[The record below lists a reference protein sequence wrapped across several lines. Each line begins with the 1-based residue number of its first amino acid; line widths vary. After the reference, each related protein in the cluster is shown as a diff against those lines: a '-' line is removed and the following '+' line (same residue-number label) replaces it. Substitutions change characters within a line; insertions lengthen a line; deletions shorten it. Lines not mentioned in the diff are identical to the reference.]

1 MLYKIPDSIDPA
13 GDAGSLAIFL
23 GFSLVLLL
31 PRIFF
36 LATMQKALGR
46 CPYGRRN
53 ISPGLV
59 WLSLIPVFNLVW
71 DFVVVGSTSS
81 SVGNELKRRGVP
93 PDAADTGLGPGLV
106 FCLLA
111 FFLWIPIVNI
121 FVGLGLAI
129 CFTIFWVKIARAS
142 GLLSTTPEPAS
153 APDAVK

>member
-1 MLYKIPDSIDPA
+1 MLYKIPDTVGPA
-13 GDAGSLAIFL
+13 GDAGGMALFL
-23 GFSLVLLL
+23 GFSLALLL

-46 CPYGRRN
+46 CPYGRRT

-81 SVGNELKRRGVP
+81 SVGNELRRRGIP

-106 FCLLA
+106 FCLLV
-111 FFLWIPIVNI
+111 FFMWIPIVNI
-121 FVGLGLAI
+121 FVGLGIVI
-129 CFTIFWVKIARAS
+129 CFIIYWVKIAQAS
-142 GLLSTTPEPAS
+142 RLLSSTPEPVTAS
-153 APDAVK
+153 EAGR